1 MRIKQ
6 YLPVVVLLALV
17 VAAIPSWA
25 QDTGRIEG
33 RVSSAAD
40 GHGLPG
46 VVATVGDTGMSQV
59 TDHNGLFA
67 FADVPA
73 GTYTLNFSLGDE
85 SASREGVTVEA
96 GQTARVE
103 VTHDWDVSFAET
115 ITVFSASRRA
125 ERVTEAPAAVTVV
138 SEEEIERQAATGQ
151 IPKLLEFTPGAEV
164 TQSGIYDYNF
174 NTRGFNSS
182 LNRRVATLIVG
193 RDPSVPFLGA
203 QEWAAVGFPM
213 DDLAS
218 VELLRGPSAAL
229 YGANAASGV
238 LNLTT
243 KQPRYSQGGLV
254 RLTAGELSTT
264 NLDFRWAGDLTND
277 WYAKVVGGLRDSD
290 DFTQPRTGTRAEYSV
305 PCSATRATDCL
316 PRELAA
322 PSSQATDDEILFG
335 SARVDKYFSD
345 SAFFTVEGGAS
356 QFSGPVFQTGI
367 GRVQLVD
374 IQRLWGRLNFS
385 SRHWNFLVYQNQRE
399 APKQLALASGAN
411 VALDEENRQAEAQ
424 GNWDFAGGKGRIVVG
439 GSYSE
444 DEISSFDPLRR
455 AHTLMRGPVDADFTA
470 AYGQFDWRV
479 GKLRFVLAGR
489 FDDSSLYDSQV
500 SPKAAVVWGI
510 NADHN
515 LRLTYNE
522 AFQVPNYSEFYL
534 FAPAGVTSLAAVQAG
549 VCAPLG
555 LTCFNPT
562 TVAITAFGN
571 PNLDLEEVKTVEVG
585 WNGVFAA
592 KAFVTLDYYNSQN
605 QNFVTDLLPLGTAGL
620 GRFNTTIPLWTAPAG
635 VPAPVANVVRG
646 LVPALT
652 TLPNGSPAIAVS
664 YTNFGD
670 VDTQGVDFGLNYY
683 LNRAWT
689 LAASYSWFDFEIQ
702 GDTRGLERVLLPN
715 SPENKATFGLTWA
728 GESFDASASWRWSDD
743 FRWSVGPFQGDVP
756 SYNVVDLA
764 GNYHLSDSVTIGS
777 HISNVLD
784 DEHWEAF
791 GGDLISRRA
800 LGYVAFSWD

>member
-1 MRIKQ
+1 MRTQ
-6 YLPVVVLLALV
+6 RYLPVVVLLALA
-17 VAAIPSWA
+17 VAAAPLSA
-25 QDTGRIEG
+25 QDTGSIEG
-33 RVSSAAD
+33 RVASSTE
-40 GHGLPG
+40 GHGLAG
-46 VVATVGDTGMSQV
+46 VVVTVGDTGLSQV
-59 TDHNGLFA
+59 SDHNGLFS
-67 FADVPA
+67 FTDVPA
-73 GTYTLNFSLGDE
+73 GTYTLNFSLGEE
-85 SASREGVTVEA
+85 SASREGVVVEA
-96 GQTARVE
+96 GQTARVD
-103 VTHDWDVSFAET
+103 VTYDWDVSFAET
-115 ITVFSASRRA
+115 ITVFSASRRP
-125 ERVTEAPAAVTVV
+125 ERITEAPAAVTVV

-164 TQSGIYDYNF
+164 TQSGVYDYNF

-182 LNRRVATLIVG
+182 LNRRVATLVDG

-264 NLDFRWAGDLTND
+264 NVDFRWAADLSSD
-277 WYAKVVGGLRDSD
+277 WYAKVVGGLRDSG
-290 DFTQPRTGTRAEYSV
+290 DFTQPRTGTLAEYSR
-305 PCSATRATDCL
+305 PCPVANAPDCL

-322 PSSQATDDEILFG
+322 PSAQATDDEILFG

-345 SAFFTVEGGAS
+345 SAFLTFEGGAS

-374 IQRLWGRLNFS
+374 IERLWGRLNFS
-385 SRHWNFLVYQNQRE
+385 SRHWNVLLYQNNRD
-399 APKQLALASGAN
+399 AAKQLALASGAN
-411 VALDEENRQAEAQ
+411 VVLDEENRQAEVQ
-424 GNWDFAGGKGRIVVG
+424 TNWDFSGGKGRIVLG
-439 GSYSE
+439 GSYAE
-444 DEISSFDPLRR
+444 DDISTFDPLRR
-455 AHTLMRGPVDADFTA
+455 VHTLMTGPVDTDFTA

-479 GKLRFVLAGR
+479 SRLRFVLAGR
-489 FDDSSLYDSQV
+489 FDDSSLHDSQF
-500 SPKAAVVWGI
+500 SPKAAAVWSVSP
-510 NADHN
+510 NHT

-522 AFQVPNYSEFYL
+522 AFQVPNYSEFFL

-549 VCAPLG
+549 VCTPLG
-555 LTCFNPT
+555 LTCFSPT

-571 PNLDLEEVKTVEVG
+571 PNLELEEVKTVEVG
-585 WNGVFAA
+585 WNGIFAT

-635 VPAPVANVVRG
+635 VPAPVANGIRNA
-646 LVPALT
+646 VPALT

-670 VDTQGVDFGLNYY
+670 VDTQGIDFGLNYY

-715 SPENKATFGLTWA
+715 SPENKATLGLTWA
-728 GESFDASASWRWSDD
+728 GQRFDANTSWRWSDD

-764 GNYHLSDSVTIGS
+764 GNYHLSDRVTIGA
-777 HISNVLD
+777 HVSNVLD

-800 LGYVAFSWD
+800 LGYVTFSWE